1 MQIYKNVLRERF
13 SNGVG
18 SVITY
23 NPKTGERFI
32 KSLFSAL
39 NKTNEGRSFVV
50 DEVMQKLVSYFDKDN
65 LDFFNLES
73 GGKQLDLEL
82 RQIGVVYRHSSN
94 EVPTMELNSSETV
107 WSEEE
112 RESYVG
118 QMKKFAMSGY
128 SDCENGIFY
137 TYVYGW
143 FDKEK
148 EDYNHIFFISNDAEP
163 KTRSS
168 HYKTLVQKLSLTRS
182 TGFSHFFKYRFS
194 IYYAPQLSAVLDFL
208 DVLPKEVVAE
218 KLHRL
223 VEFNSQQFTAGFNVS
238 SNKAK
243 YIKRYPNISEDSQ
256 SKEYREFVKNHSS
269 NLIYKTLM
277 RSLGDYLMGSSA
289 TNKMMLQVISE
300 YLYELY
306 LDDFNISL
314 MEEYDRVQKSDYA
327 KSFETKRN
335 IPAKIQSAMESTSF
349 LQNGFGYVEF
359 DEQFDLSK
367 LPDLEEQWSLIYTAL
382 PKAEKK
388 PELRFRKIE
397 HRKAHGVYFPAF
409 DCLTISVRNVNSM
422 VHEFGHHLD
431 FNFVSNQTLSMQ
443 SDFKEILKSYQKR
456 LVDDGVYKGRQLYY
470 FQTPTEVFARAF
482 EYYCAT
488 ILPRTSFTSSL
499 EEYHNLSEYK
509 WYLENFEMLKTY
521 FDGRFPYLVGAANLI
536 DKRHKQDLLQE
547 SESTSSEEGSS
558 ETAKEDLVELPL
570 GSTRDFPTERVGK
583 ELELAQNLLK
593 GVSLSDEI
601 LDESLFTE
609 SAFLLDPVSLSDGSK
624 FGGVAY
630 LLKDN
635 IGAIYQTFKAKE
647 PYFEM
652 IEGLATQLHDDYE
665 MEPNRSYIVI
675 HDMLHIKL
683 AKYKI
688 PVECL
693 TEGVASLRF
702 ADFKEV
708 DFGATVEEQAEA
720 VSQFLGGLAK
730 ESEKNSTTSSSLP
743 SDEALRKDLITKVL
757 KRVDSDP
764 DIRGEGFNFT
774 SVLDEFGEAFY
785 FEKSSDEKLVSERA
799 SLLYAFLCYLYPD
812 LGGSHAD
819 YLSDKVCSVLHKEG
833 IVAHIRLSDELRLAV
848 NTQIKATAL
857 NSDRAFAEIESKGL
871 RLL

>member
-73 GGKQLDLEL
+73 GGKQPDLEL
-82 RQIGVVYRHSSN
+82 RQIGVAYRN
-94 EVPTMELNSSETV
+94 NPTEGIELDLNSSEQV
-107 WSEEE
+107 WSESE
-112 RESYVG
+112 REAFVTM
-118 QMKKFAMSGY
+118 MKKLARDGY
-128 SDCENGIFY
+128 SACENGVFY
-137 TYVYGW
+137 TYIYAW
-143 FDKEK
+143 YTKEK
-148 EDYNHIFFISNDAEP
+148 QDYEHIFFISNNSEP
-163 KTRSS
+163 KSRSS
-168 HYKTLVQKLSLTRS
+168 HYKSLVQKLYLNRS
-182 TGFSHFFKYRFS
+182 VGVEHHFKYKFS

-208 DVLPKEVVAE
+208 DVLPKKVVAE
-218 KLHRL
+218 KLHRW
-223 VEFNSQQFTAGFNVS
+223 VEFNSQQFTASFNVS

-243 YIKRYPNISEDSQ
+243 YRKRYPDIPEDSQ
-256 SKEYREFVKNHSS
+256 SKEYREFVENHSS

-289 TNKMMLQVISE
+289 TNKSMLQVISE

-335 IPAKIQSAMESTSF
+335 IPAKIQSAMESTTF

-367 LPDLEEQWSLIYTAL
+367 LPDLEEQWGLIYTAL

-431 FNFVSNQTLSMQ
+431 FTFVSNQTLSMQ
-443 SDFKEILKSYQKR
+443 PDFKEILKSYQKR

-499 EEYHNLSEYK
+499 EEYRKLPEYV

-536 DKRHKQDLLQE
+536 DKRHKQSLLQE
-547 SESTSSEEGSS
+547 SENASSEEEPL
-558 ETAKEDLVELPL
+558 ETAKEDLSELPL

-609 SAFLLDPVSLSDGSK
+609 SAFLLDPVSLFDGSK

-652 IEGLATQLHDDYE
+652 IEGLVTQLHDDYE

-675 HDMLHIKL
+675 NDMLHIKL
-683 AKYKI
+683 SKHNI

-702 ADFKEV
+702 ADFKDV
-708 DFGATVEEQAEA
+708 DFGDTVEEQAEA

-730 ESEKNSTTSSSLP
+730 ESEKNKTIGSSLP
-743 SDEALRKDLITKVL
+743 SDEALRKDLVAKVL
-757 KRVDSDP
+757 RRVDSDP

-785 FEKSSDEKLVSERA
+785 FEKSSDEKLIGERA

-812 LGGSHAD
+812 IGGSHAD

-833 IVAHIRLSDELRLAV
+833 IVAHIRLSDELRLAA
-848 NTQIKATAL
+848 NAQIRATAL
-857 NSDRAFAEIESKGL
+857 NSDRAFKEIESKGL
-871 RLL
+871 RLI

>member
-23 NPKTGERFI
+23 NPTSGERFM

-39 NKTNEGRSFVV
+39 NKTNENRSFIV
-50 DEVMQKLVSYFDKDN
+50 DEVMKKLVSYFDKDN
-65 LDFFNLES
+65 LDFFSTET

-82 RQIGVVYRHSSN
+82 RQIGIVYRNTPNEAPTLDLDSN
-94 EVPTMELNSSETV
+94 ETV

-137 TYVYGW
+137 TYIYGW

-148 EDYNHIFFISNDAEP
+148 QDYEQIFFISNNAEP
-163 KTRSS
+163 KSRSS
-168 HYKTLVQKLSLTRS
+168 HYKTLVQRLYINRS
-182 TGFSHFFKYRFS
+182 VGFTHFFKYKFS
-194 IYYAPQLSAVLDFL
+194 IYFAPQLSAVLDFL
-208 DVLPKEVVAE
+208 DVIPKEVVAD
-218 KLHRL
+218 KLKSY
-223 VEFNSQQFTAGFNVS
+223 VEFNSQQFTASFNVS

-243 YIKRYPNISEDSQ
+243 YLKRYPDLPQDSQ
-256 SKEYREFVKNHSS
+256 SRDFKEFVDNNSR
-269 NLIYKTLM
+269 NFIYKAFM
-277 RSLGDYLMGSSA
+277 RSLANYLMGSSA
-289 TNKMMLQVISE
+289 TNKTMLRVVAG

-335 IPAKIQSAMESTSF
+335 IPEKIQSAMESTSF

-367 LPDLEEQWSLIYTAL
+367 LPDLEEQWGLIYTAL

-409 DCLTISVRNVNSM
+409 DCITISVRNVNSM

-536 DKRHKQDLLQE
+536 DKRHKQSLLQE
-547 SESTSSEEGSS
+547 SENASSEDESL
-558 ETAKEDLVELPL
+558 ETAKEDLSELPL

-601 LDESLFTE
+601 LDENLFTE
-609 SAFLLDPVSLSDGSK
+609 FAFLLDPVTLSDGSR

-652 IEGLATQLHDDYE
+652 IEGLVTQLHDDYE

-675 HDMLHIKL
+675 NDMLHVKL
-683 AKYKI
+683 SKHNI

-702 ADFKEV
+702 SDFKEV
-708 DFGATVEEQAEA
+708 KFGDTVEEQAEA
-720 VSQFLGGLAK
+720 VSQFLGGLTK
-730 ESEKNSTTSSSLP
+730 EFEKSHTTRSSLP
-743 SDEALRKDLITKVL
+743 SDEALRKDLVAKVL
-757 KRVDSDP
+757 RRVDSDP

-785 FEKSSDEKLVSERA
+785 FEKSSDEKLIGERA

-812 LGGSHAD
+812 IGGSHAD

-833 IVAHIRLSDELRLAV
+833 IAAHIRLSDELRLAAI
-848 NTQIKATAL
+848 TQIRATAL

>member
-23 NPKTGERFI
+23 NPTSGERFI

-39 NKTNEGRSFVV
+39 NKTNENRSFIV
-50 DEVMQKLVSYFDKDN
+50 DEVMKKLVSYFDKDN
-65 LDFFNLES
+65 LDFFSTET
-73 GGKQLDLEL
+73 GGKRLDLEL
-82 RQIGVVYRHSSN
+82 RQIGVVYRNTPNEAPTLDLDSN
-94 EVPTMELNSSETV
+94 ETV

-137 TYVYGW
+137 TYIYGW

-148 EDYNHIFFISNDAEP
+148 QDYEQIFFISNNAEP
-163 KTRSS
+163 KSRSS
-168 HYKTLVQKLSLTRS
+168 HYKTLVQRLYINRS
-182 TGFSHFFKYRFS
+182 VGFTHFFKYKFS
-194 IYYAPQLSAVLDFL
+194 IYFAPQLSAVLDFL
-208 DVLPKEVVAE
+208 DVIPKEVVAD
-218 KLHRL
+218 KLKSY
-223 VEFNSQQFTAGFNVS
+223 VEFNSQQFTASFNVS

-243 YIKRYPNISEDSQ
+243 YLKRYPDLPQDSQ
-256 SKEYREFVKNHSS
+256 SRDFKEFVDNNSR
-269 NLIYKTLM
+269 NFIYKAFM
-277 RSLGDYLMGSSA
+277 RSLANYLMGSSA
-289 TNKMMLQVISE
+289 TNKTMLRVVAG

-367 LPDLEEQWSLIYTAL
+367 LPDLEEQWGLIYTAL

-409 DCLTISVRNVNSM
+409 DCITISVRNVNSM

-536 DKRHKQDLLQE
+536 DKRHKQSLLQE
-547 SESTSSEEGSS
+547 SENASSEEESL
-558 ETAKEDLVELPL
+558 ETAKEDLSELPL

-609 SAFLLDPVSLSDGSK
+609 FAFLLDPVSLFDGSK

-630 LLKDN
+630 LLEDN

-652 IEGLATQLHDDYE
+652 IEGLVTQLHDDYE

-675 HDMLHIKL
+675 NDMLHVKL
-683 AKYKI
+683 SKYNI

-702 ADFKEV
+702 SDFKEV
-708 DFGATVEEQAEA
+708 DFGDTVEEQAEA

-730 ESEKNSTTSSSLP
+730 ESEKSHTTSSSLP
-743 SDEALRKDLITKVL
+743 SDEALRKDLVAKVL
-757 KRVDSDP
+757 RRVDSDP

-785 FEKSSDEKLVSERA
+785 FEKSSDEKLIGERA

-812 LGGSHAD
+812 IGGSHAD

-833 IVAHIRLSDELRLAV
+833 IVAHIRLSDELRLAAI
-848 NTQIKATAL
+848 TQIRATAL

>member
-73 GGKQLDLEL
+73 GGKQSELEL
-82 RQIGVVYRHSSN
+82 RQIGVVYRNSST
-94 EVPTMELNSSETV
+94 EDITLDLNSSEQV
-107 WSEEE
+107 WNESE
-112 RESYVG
+112 REAFVT
-118 QMKKFAMSGY
+118 QMKKLARNGY
-128 SDCENGIFY
+128 ETCENGIFY
-137 TYVYGW
+137 TYIYAW
-143 FDKEK
+143 YNKEK
-148 EDYNHIFFISNDAEP
+148 QDYEHIFFISNNSEP
-163 KTRSS
+163 KSRSS
-168 HYKTLVQKLSLTRS
+168 HYKSLVQKLYLNRS
-182 TGFSHFFKYRFS
+182 IGVEHHFKYKFS

-208 DVLPKEVVAE
+208 DVLPKGVVAD
-218 KLHRL
+218 KLHRW
-223 VEFNSQQFTAGFNVS
+223 VEFNSQQFTASFNVS

-243 YIKRYPNISEDSQ
+243 YRKRYPDIPEDSQ
-256 SKEYREFVKNHSS
+256 SKEYREFVENHSS

-289 TNKMMLQVISE
+289 TNKSMLQVISE

-335 IPAKIQSAMESTSF
+335 IPAKIQSAMESTTF

-367 LPDLEEQWSLIYTAL
+367 LPDLEEQWDLIYTAL
-382 PKAEKK
+382 PKSEKK

-431 FNFVSNQTLSMQ
+431 FTFVSNQTLSMQ
-443 SDFKEILKSYQKR
+443 PDFKEILKSYQKR

-499 EEYHNLSEYK
+499 EEYHKLPEYV

-536 DKRHKQDLLQE
+536 DKRHKQSLLQE
-547 SESTSSEEGSS
+547 LENASSEEGSL
-558 ETAKEDLVELPL
+558 ETAKEDLSELPL

-601 LDESLFTE
+601 LDENLFTE

-630 LLKDN
+630 LLKGN

-652 IEGLATQLHDDYE
+652 IEGLVTQLHDDYE

-675 HDMLHIKL
+675 NDMLHVKL
-683 AKYKI
+683 SKYKI

-702 ADFKEV
+702 SDFKEV
-708 DFGATVEEQAEA
+708 DFGDTVEEQAEA

-730 ESEKNSTTSSSLP
+730 ESEKSHTTSSSLP

-774 SVLDEFGEAFY
+774 SVLDKFGEAFY
-785 FEKSSDEKLVSERA
+785 FEKSSDEKLIGERA

-833 IVAHIRLSDELRLAV
+833 IVAHIRLSDELRLAA
-848 NTQIKATAL
+848 NAQIRTTAL
-857 NSDRAFAEIESKGL
+857 NSDRAFKEIEYKGL